1 MLLWLCGPLGPLV
14 PQGSNAA
21 FNAVYT
27 THLQLLKVL
36 HSNRAH
42 TYIPLYRVELITA
55 PVTANPAPIPIS
67 RFSNVAISLR
77 PRVALRMRNTMT
89 FDPDINWLHV
99 TSGHYSDNHLWY
111 SVFSC
116 LCVCVFVVFSNY
128 HDRLR
133 RKMAANWECPS
144 LPMLSF
150 PMKEAG
156 RASFLGIKPVR
167 GGVGGR
173 GGRGGE
179 SMYLSTSNYESTL
192 DGFCHKESAFR
203 PFLPLNLAQIRVM
216 LNSPSFGP

>member
-1 MLLWLCGPLGPLV
+1 MVLLGPLAS
-14 PQGSNAA
+14 QGPNAA
-21 FNAVYT
+21 FNALHT
-27 THLQLLKVL
+27 IHLQLLKVS

-42 TYIPLYRVELITA
+42 TFIPLYKVELITA

-99 TSGHYSDNHLWY
+99 TSGHCSDNHLWY
-111 SVFSC
+111 SIFSC
-116 LCVCVFVVFSNY
+116 LCERVFVVFSNY
-128 HDRLR
+128 RDRLQ
-133 RKMAANWECPS
+133 RKMAASWECPS

-167 GGVGGR
+167 GGVDER

-179 SMYLSTSNYESTL
+179 CMYSVYKQLWEYFRWVLSQGEYVQT
-192 DGFCHKESAFR
+192 FPA
-203 PFLPLNLAQIRVM
+203 
-216 LNSPSFGP
+216 